1 MKAVCGFIHGFWRFY
16 HQGREAPFW
25 LGCLISLN
33 LIVLLMGLCV
43 VVLCGMAIVALT
55 AGSVGELALW
65 KPRTAQDLK
74 LIMEGEE
81 SLPCEDEIERKRG

>member
-1 MKAVCGFIHGFWRFY
+1 
-16 HQGREAPFW
+16 
-25 LGCLISLN
+25 
-33 LIVLLMGLCV
+33 MGLCV

-81 SLPCEDEIERKRG
+81 SLPCEDETERKRG